1 MVMRLST
8 RSFGGRKQQKRR
20 EIPMSGNQRKHTTE
34 AKLVPV
40 ETISDQIRPDAAES
54 AVKQN
59 DPATGQAPS
68 VRNEHSSGKTAPR
81 LKVVKDGDTTNFSF
95 DHPNQS
101 VAIDLLKEALG
112 TEDADFAKELVQQL
126 ADTDL
131 RRDEAKINFLLAVI
145 KGIKPKD
152 QLGAMLAAQM
162 AVTHRLCMTFANRLN
177 QVQTLPQFDSTE
189 RAYNKLA
196 RTFTTQMEA
205 LKRYQTGGDQ
215 KVTVQQVSVSEGGQ
229 AIVGNVTQSVREPA
243 PDKAATSP
251 PALADARMAPMPMV
265 GNQEPMP
272 VELVRGQKDE
282 SSA

>member
-1 MVMRLST
+1 
-8 RSFGGRKQQKRR
+8 
-20 EIPMSGNQRKHTTE
+20 MSGNQRKHTTE

-59 DPATGQAPS
+59 DPATAQALS

-131 RRDEAKINFLLAVI
+131 RRDEARINFLLAVI
-145 KGIKPKD
+145 KGVKPKD

-162 AVTHRLCMTFANRLN
+162 AVTHSLFMTFANRLN
-177 QVQTLPQFDSTE
+177 QVQTIPQFDSAE
-189 RAYNKLA
+189 RAFNKLA

-229 AIVGNVTQSVREPA
+229 AIVGNVTQSMREPA
-243 PDKAATSP
+243 SDKATTSP
-251 PALADARMAPMPMV
+251 PALADARMARMAMV
-265 GNQEPMP
+265 GDQERVP
-272 VELVRGQKDE
+272 VELPRGRKDE